1 MIDKDDEKILVIFLI
16 YYTMNKSSLT
26 YIERASFVSSKSPI
40 IKKYPEWQSN
50 A

>member
-1 MIDKDDEKILVIFLI
+1 MINKDDEKILVIFLI
-16 YYTMNKSSLT
+16 YYIFLN
-26 YIERASFVSSKSPI
+26 ERFQRASFVSSKSPI